1 MNTHVIRAMRVMAP
15 NDVRLIWR
23 DGFFLSFIVLVT
35 PLASLGLHWLIP
47 FVGDLVAQ
55 WVELEPYY
63 GLILG
68 NVVVA
73 GQPVL
78 LGFVIGVLFIEER
91 DEGTLLA
98 LQASPLSLRSFLG
111 YRLVMA
117 MVLNVLLTM
126 IAVLL
131 ANLVSISWL
140 ELLASATLASLAVPI
155 VALVYV
161 VYIKNKVQALMILKP
176 VQIWGGAA
184 RPALF
189 RAYALGVDRKCS
201 RTTLLPHASVLERH
215 PGSNGVVV
223 DGAGPDHS
231 GGDGTLAAAAFRAD
245 GLCLRRRFISEQRN
259 AKFRGSS
266 VLDEKAAE
274 ILREIANSTRS
285 SSAEAMLSSRPRNS
299 ISRRDSNS
307 APLKGRS
314 LRTMKSTFQPESGSI
329 ALNIPLAA

>member
-23 DGFFLSFIVLVT
+23 DGFFLSFIIVVI
-35 PLASLGLHWLIP
+35 PLASLGLHWLVP

-63 GLILG
+63 GLILA

-73 GQPVL
+73 GEPVL

-117 MVLNVLLTM
+117 MVLNILLTM

-140 ELLASATLASLAVPI
+140 ELLASAALASLAVPI

-161 VYIKNKVQALMILKP
+161 VYIKNKVQALMLLKP
-176 VQIWGGAA
+176 VQMWGGV
-184 RPALF
+184 PVLLF
-189 RAYALGVDRKCS
+189 FVPTPWQWIG
-201 RTTLLPHASVLERH
+201 SVL
-215 PGSNGVVV
+215 
-223 DGAGPDHS
+223 GPLYYPMRLFWS
-231 GGDGTLAAAAFRAD
+231 ATD
-245 GLCLRRRFISEQRN
+245 GLTEWWLLVPGFIIPGVALLWLLRRFE
-259 AKFRGSS
+259 
-266 VLDEKAAE
+266 
-274 ILREIANSTRS
+274 
-285 SSAEAMLSSRPRNS
+285 
-299 ISRRDSNS
+299 
-307 APLKGRS
+307 
-314 LRTMKSTFQPESGSI
+314 RTVF
-329 ALNIPLAA
+329 A